1 MHRLKESSVYSSK
14 IQKIYKSPLNWPKFL
29 PVLLKMQ
36 TTLELQQIPQD
47 IYTFEILL
55 DHLRALFLLNPN
67 SFMEYAKLMKI
78 KAIAMISLWLFEAAS
93 QTQK

>member
-1 MHRLKESSVYSSK
+1 MSTLHTVAEAVIDK
-14 IQKIYKSPLNWPKFL
+14 YKKS
-29 PVLLKMQ
+29 
-36 TTLELQQIPQD
+36 TI
-47 IYTFEILL
+47 
-55 DHLRALFLLNPN
+55 FLLNPN